1 MEPHLARGP
10 APVHLHYLVM
20 AEKSHER
27 GPADAHE
34 YRGGHTQGSLHP
46 PGVEEPSWAEAGAVP
61 LIELRQVSAGYQTS
75 AVLEDVSLKIWPGQ
89 FMAVVG
95 PNGGGKTTLLR
106 TILKM
111 VPIAHGE
118 ILMRGER
125 LRRSSL
131 EGIGYVPQ
139 LETIDWN
146 FPITV
151 QEVIAMGFFSKRRWF
166 GGPSLEDRQK
176 LSDVMSRL
184 NLRHL
189 ADRHIRELSGGQQ
202 QAVFLGRA
210 LLGDPQLI
218 LLDEPTAGLDIRSR
232 DDVIH
237 FLHEINH
244 TGVAI
249 VITAHDLNWVAA
261 HLPWAVCLNR
271 RLITE
276 GRPQQIFNAAVL
288 KETYSGEMVVF
299 HHDGMVMI
307 GERPHGPHT

>member
-1 MEPHLARGP
+1 MNPHDHRPGDP
-10 APVHLHYLVM
+10 
-20 AEKSHER
+20 
-27 GPADAHE
+27 
-34 YRGGHTQGSLHP
+34 QSLHP
-46 PGVEEPSWAEAGAVP
+46 PGVEERVAPSSSTVP
-61 LIELRQVSAGYQTS
+61 LIQLVDVSS
-75 AVLEDVSLKIWPGQ
+75 AYGSTAALENLSLKIWPGQ
-89 FMAVVG
+89 FMAIVG

-111 VPIAHGE
+111 VPLTQGE
-118 ILMRGER
+118 ILMHGEK
-125 LRRSSL
+125 LRRASL
-131 EGIGYVPQ
+131 ERIGYVPQ

-151 QEVIAMGFFSKRRWF
+151 EEVIAMGFYNNNRWF
-166 GGPSLEDRQK
+166 HGPGAEEKQK
-176 LSDVMSRL
+176 LKEVMARL
-184 NLRHL
+184 NLSGL
-189 ADRHIRELSGGQQ
+189 GNRHIRELSGGQQ

-210 LLGDPQLI
+210 LLGNPKLI

-244 TGVAI
+244 SGVAI

-271 RLITE
+271 RLIAE
-276 GRPQQIFNAAVL
+276 GRPHQVFNAAVL
-288 KETYSGEMVVF
+288 KETYRGEMVVF

-307 GERPHGPHT
+307 GERPHAPHI